1 MAYHEMTPFGLARR
15 ATWIVDGLSIGN
27 ETGTASDDDRN
38 LSLYFEHEDAEFDC
52 ANPNAWSVIGTAA
65 RLIGVTLDTTTLDRD
80 ETTEMF
86 GLRWVSKW
94 ETQQTQELS
103 E

>member
-15 ATWIVDGLSIGN
+15 ADSIRDCLSVNDEIAG
-27 ETGTASDDDRN
+27 DDDRN
-38 LSLYFEHEDAEFDC
+38 LSIYFEHEEAEFDC

-86 GLRWVSKW
+86 GLRWVSGW
-94 ETQQTQELS
+94 ETRQTQELS